1 MVKAYNKI
9 EAKGE
14 KMKAKVGPAALMA
27 MVFSVILFVTAA
39 QASEATQTG
48 GIWATDPSY
57 TYKIPGEGT
66 EIKSIPGGGNNLD
79 VDPNDGSVWMGGSLH
94 KLNSNGE
101 HLLTKDEYNV
111 NNISNEIA
119 VDPNN
124 GNVWLTTA
132 DKKLVKLAPD
142 GTQLLNIGGFVNPS
156 TVDVDPRDGS
166 VWMIDFIALWD
177 GGGNV
182 IKYDSTGNEL
192 FRLTGSYLCG
202 YGPPVEVDP
211 NNGSAWVG
219 GCNRVWK
226 FDSKGNQLLSLYMRS
241 YFDNWTGTN
250 AISLDPRDGS
260 IWVGDH
266 NGNILKLDSSG
277 GEIHRKTS
285 MYWPVVD
292 PSDGSVWVQDNPN
305 HALVKFDSIGV
316 ELRRLGNGYQNPFS
330 WPIPQAMVYEIP
342 LGPPNHPPT
351 ASAGDNIMTSS
362 EELSFIIIYGSAT
375 DEDLNDILNYRWK
388 DGETILL
395 DWTPVDGNG
404 NCPLDLSTISYLFDI
419 GAYTLTLEVADE
431 EFTSTDEMVLTIE
444 NSPPNA
450 SPSGAGIYQVNNLVS
465 LSGDVSDFDGDVL
478 EYKWIDGTN
487 LLFSGTIQAIEG
499 GDPIEIPAYETSSLC
514 IGVHAITL
522 EVDDGINAPVS
533 RQITIEIIDD
543 LSPTLAPVVNKNILW
558 PPDHRMVDI
567 VLWANASDNSG
578 LPVHLSATIASNEP
592 IEDLGDGETEPD
604 FTEPA
609 IDQDNGIIS
618 LQLRAE
624 RSGGGSG
631 RIYLITVTATDESGN
646 VSTAEVEIIVPHD
659 KMKM

>member
-1 MVKAYNKI
+1 
-9 EAKGE
+9 
-14 KMKAKVGPAALMA
+14 MKAKVGPAALMA